1 MSFCHFFIDKNDLK
15 DYLEENRSGIG
26 SKTTAE
32 KVSKLGLRI
41 ENLVQSEKGKFSD
54 FFSLK
59 CECKIHCANLTG
71 LLDLSFGS
79 TVCLHTS
86 TTFFVSMFQDSK
98 EICQDQ
104 VPWCGYLAKIA
115 CSKHDE
121 IRRKCCKTCSK

>member
-1 MSFCHFFIDKNDLK
+1 MSFCHFFIDKKDLK

-32 KVSKLGLRI
+32 KVSKLGFRI

-71 LLDLSFGS
+71 LLDFVMKVLDRQYVYILLQHFLFQCFKTQKKFVLMNYINLINKILFLSLILEG
-79 TVCLHTS
+79 VGIL
-86 TTFFVSMFQDSK
+86 D
-98 EICQDQ
+98 
-104 VPWCGYLAKIA
+104 
-115 CSKHDE
+115 
-121 IRRKCCKTCSK
+121 

>member
-71 LLDLSFGS
+71 LLD
-79 TVCLHTS
+79 
-86 TTFFVSMFQDSK
+86 FVYKFWIDSMFTYFYNIFCFNVSRLKRNLSRPSSMVRISCENSLQ
-98 EICQDQ
+98 
-104 VPWCGYLAKIA
+104 
-115 CSKHDE
+115 
-121 IRRKCCKTCSK
+121 

>member
-71 LLDLSFGS
+71 LLDFNAMKVLDRQYVYILLQHFLFQCFK
-79 TVCLHTS
+79 TQKK
-86 TTFFVSMFQDSK
+86 FVKTKFHGAD
-98 EICQDQ
+98 I
-104 VPWCGYLAKIA
+104 L
-115 CSKHDE
+115 
-121 IRRKCCKTCSK
+121 RK